1 MTKDGLKKEASMLDL
16 SADNQDGFDDTDGQ
30 LYTSNSL
37 LFFIR
42 EIYMK
47 YSAPLLVMSRVQIPL
62 SLLILFAKI
71 TRPLMREILNF
82 YGG

>member
-1 MTKDGLKKEASMLDL
+1 MLDL

-42 EIYMK
+42 EICALY
-47 YSAPLLVMSRVQIPL
+47 YER
-62 SLLILFAKI
+62 LIAQLGERTI
-71 TRPLMREILNF
+71 TGDVEGSNPS
-82 YGG
+82 

>member
-1 MTKDGLKKEASMLDL
+1 MLDL

-42 EIYMK
+42 EIRIY
-47 YSAPLLVMSRVQIPL
+47 YYERLIAQLVERT
-62 SLLILFAKI
+62 I
-71 TRPLMREILNF
+71 TGDAEGSNPS
-82 YGG
+82 